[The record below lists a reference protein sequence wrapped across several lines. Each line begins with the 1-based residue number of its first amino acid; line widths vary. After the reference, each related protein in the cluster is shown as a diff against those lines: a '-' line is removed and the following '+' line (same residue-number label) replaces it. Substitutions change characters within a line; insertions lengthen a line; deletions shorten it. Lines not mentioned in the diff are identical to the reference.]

1 MPVITE
7 THHNKTIHIAD
18 DKHLSIEGKLIP
30 LIFDHETGKWSSDLL
45 PYTKYDDLVT
55 LAKHIIDDSEEFKK

>member
-7 THHNKTIHIAD
+7 THHNKTIKIVD
-18 DKHLSIEGKLIP
+18 DKELSIEGKPIP
-30 LIFDHETGKWSSDLL
+30 LIFDHETGEWSSNLL

-55 LAKHIIDDSEEFKK
+55 LAKHVIDDSEEFK